1 MSNCTISA
9 DNRRACTKPTPS
21 CRKTAC
27 IPCRRDMA
35 FVPGNPETRLT
46 NQPAQQQ
53 DIIHDFVQRLER
65 SIVKNSGS

>member
-9 DNRRACTKPTPS
+9 DNSKASTKPKHA

-27 IPCRRDMA
+27 IACRRDMA

-53 DIIHDFVQRLER
+53 NIIHDFVQRLER

>member
-1 MSNCTISA
+1 MV
-9 DNRRACTKPTPS
+9 
-21 CRKTAC
+21 
-27 IPCRRDMA
+27 

-53 DIIHDFVQRLER
+53 NIIHDFVQRLER